1 MLLGLFYQVY
11 VWVEGCEWMQ
21 KRQRGG
27 LCLTTPSSPNP
38 TVFYV
43 HSSFLWT
50 FFAHHLF
57 QTNSS
62 AGFLLG
68 SIIWGTSRKL
78 EDSRR
83 EKAFCF
89 FGLLCF
95 FGLCP
100 QEQGQWCHHNWL
112 LRTPGSCPGT
122 SLLTEAGKWTSRG
135 EGLSWTYGSP
145 PVPGLEQNSQ
155 QSHGCFILLL
165 FW

>member
-11 VWVEGCEWMQ
+11 VWVEACEWMQ

-38 TVFYV
+38 TLCSTYILPFYG
-43 HSSFLWT
+43 HSLHTT
-50 FFAHHLF
+50 FFRLTHQLASYWVL
-57 QTNSS
+57 SS
-62 AGFLLG
+62 GALAGNWKTAEG
-68 SIIWGTSRKL
+68 
-78 EDSRR
+78 RR
-83 EKAFCF
+83 CSVS
-89 FGLLCF
+89 LDYW
-95 FGLCP
+95 LCP

-135 EGLSWTYGSP
+135 QGLSWTYGSP

-155 QSHGCFILLL
+155 QSHGCFILFL